1 MGALPKRRI
10 STGRSGRRRQDKNI
24 SLAGR
29 GVAAS
34 SRQRRE
40 KKKEV
45 TSSRTSTEQ

>member
-10 STGRSGRRRQDKNI
+10 STGRKGRRRQDKNI
-24 SLAGR
+24 ALQGR
-29 GVAAS
+29 GTAVS

-45 TSSRTSTEQ
+45 TSSRTSA

>member
-10 STGRSGRRRQDKNI
+10 STARKGRRRQDKTV

-29 GVAAS
+29 GTAVS

-40 KKKEV
+40 KKKEIA
-45 TSSRTSTEQ
+45 SSRKSS